1 MPENALEIFV
11 TLTFVNVVFTVADII
26 VLGFLHKYRDKLNLK
41 DGEKK

>member
-1 MPENALEIFV
+1 MKEQFLEVFV
-11 TLTFVNVVFTVADII
+11 ILTLVNIVFTTADII